1 MKKNNLTNKLKQNAQ
16 GQYNRLIMALS
27 TVAYNVK
34 ETLEIETEIKFY
46 TDLEPSIEFD
56 EDGEDVWR
64 WNGVFLFEGKNF
76 KGSAPFSVLQWKYK
90 KQILHTFEVDGIN
103 YENPAL
109 KWANGW
115 HDVTEYLKKRIL
127 EEYAKSLDFAERVKY
142 YEKRKEINKMKA
154 QENEKSYIIRV
165 IGDFKDGGE
174 LEDWGE
180 MDFNS
185 VEEAIKYLGM
195 RKESIKEAEK
205 ALNGERDTFAGLV
218 WKKISY
224 RKGLK

>member
-1 MKKNNLTNKLKQNAQ
+1 MFEYFEDAQKKISVLIKELGDATDVPFSAAVTWGNIKRRLLSYIYEGYIEFYGDNWQFSEFFEVYVSPYGCTLTTETTQ
-16 GQYNRLIMALS
+16 G
-27 TVAYNVK
+27 
-34 ETLEIETEIKFY
+34 
-46 TDLEPSIEFD
+46 DLEAEIIKRYSESLEFD
-56 EDGEDVWR
+56 E
-64 WNGVFLFEGKNF
+64 K
-76 KGSAPFSVLQWKYK
+76 
-90 KQILHTFEVDGIN
+90 I
-103 YENPAL
+103 
-109 KWANGW
+109 
-115 HDVTEYLKKRIL
+115 EY
-127 EEYAKSLDFAERVKY
+127 YN
-142 YEKRKEINKMKA
+142 KRKEFIKMKQ
-154 QENEKSYIIRV
+154 QENEKNYIIRV

-195 RKESIKEAEK
+195 RRESIKEAEK

>member
-1 MKKNNLTNKLKQNAQ
+1 MAEYFADAQKKISVLIKELGYSTDVPFSAAVTWGNIKRRLLSYIYEGYIEFYGENWKFSEFFEVYVSSDGCTLT
-16 GQYNRLIMALS
+16 
-27 TVAYNVK
+27 T
-34 ETLEIETEIKFY
+34 ETTQE
-46 TDLEPSIEFD
+46 DLEAEIIKRYSESLEFD
-56 EDGEDVWR
+56 E
-64 WNGVFLFEGKNF
+64 K
-76 KGSAPFSVLQWKYK
+76 
-90 KQILHTFEVDGIN
+90 I
-103 YENPAL
+103 
-109 KWANGW
+109 
-115 HDVTEYLKKRIL
+115 EY
-127 EEYAKSLDFAERVKY
+127 YN
-142 YEKRKEINKMKA
+142 KRKEFIKMKQ

-195 RKESIKEAEK
+195 RRESIKEAEK

-218 WKKISY
+218 WKKLSY